1 MCHLESSTASGEQ
14 GTISCVSTAVATLGF
29 VLWAE
34 GWEELWIGITPFAV
48 ISTSKLL
55 GTG

>member
-1 MCHLESSTASGEQ
+1 MCHLKSGTASGEQ